1 MPTNKKNDLAARVA
15 NIPRGP
21 GFRLSTDVAPE
32 APVNSPPTEPVAEP
46 QVSSSAETPEHTSA
60 EPQNRK
66 KAVQP
71 IRVNRGVS
79 VREDLIIECKRLALD
94 DRRKLYEILDE
105 ALTEYLQRRGR
116 LPGGV
121 GER

>member
-1 MPTNKKNDLAARVA
+1 MPTNKKNDLATRVA

-21 GFRLSTDVAPE
+21 GFRLSTEAAPE
-32 APVNSPPTEPVAEP
+32 APAASPAASPVAEP
-46 QVSSSAETPEHTSA
+46 QLSNAAEMPERSNAET
-60 EPQNRK
+60 QNRK
-66 KAVQP
+66 KAAQP

-116 LPGGV
+116 MPGGV

>member
-21 GFRLSTDVAPE
+21 GFRLSTEATE
-32 APVNSPPTEPVAEP
+32 APADSPAAGLVAESQISNP
-46 QVSSSAETPEHTSA
+46 AEMPERSNAET
-60 EPQNRK
+60 QNRK

-116 LPGGV
+116 MPGGV

>member
-21 GFRLSTDVAPE
+21 GFRLSTEAPE
-32 APVNSPPTEPVAEP
+32 APADSPVASSVADP
-46 QVSSSAETPEHTSA
+46 QISNSAEMPERINA
-60 EPQNRK
+60 ETQNRK
-66 KAVQP
+66 KAAQP

-116 LPGGV
+116 MPGGV

>member
-1 MPTNKKNDLAARVA
+1 MPERSN
-15 NIPRGP
+15 
-21 GFRLSTDVAPE
+21 
-32 APVNSPPTEPVAEP
+32 
-46 QVSSSAETPEHTSA
+46 AETR
-60 EPQNRK
+60 NRI

-116 LPGGV
+116 MPGGV

>member
-21 GFRLSTDVAPE
+21 GFRLSTEATE
-32 APVNSPPTEPVAEP
+32 APADSPAASPVAESQIGNP
-46 QVSSSAETPEHTSA
+46 AEMPERSNAET
-60 EPQNRK
+60 QNRK

-116 LPGGV
+116 MPGGV

>member
-1 MPTNKKNDLAARVA
+1 MATSKKNDLAARVA

-21 GFRLSTDVAPE
+21 GFRLSTDVAQE
-32 APVNSPPTEPVAEP
+32 APATSPAEPIAEP
-46 QVSSSAETPEHTSA
+46 QISNSAEVPERTNA
-60 EPQNRK
+60 ETQNRK
-66 KAVQP
+66 KAPQP

-116 LPGGV
+116 LPGGA

>member
-1 MPTNKKNDLAARVA
+1 MPTSKKNDLAARVA

-21 GFRLSTDVAPE
+21 GFRLSTEAAQE
-32 APVNSPPTEPVAEP
+32 APTAGPAEPVAEP
-46 QVSSSAETPEHTSA
+46 QVSSSAETPERINA

-94 DRRKLYEILDE
+94 DRRKLYEVLDD

>member
-21 GFRLSTDVAPE
+21 GFRLSTEVATETPT
-32 APVNSPPTEPVAEP
+32 PPPATELVDESR
-46 QVSSSAETPEHTSA
+46 VSNSAEMLERINA
-60 EPQNRK
+60 ETQNRK
-66 KAVQP
+66 KAIQP

-116 LPGGV
+116 LPNRV
-121 GER
+121 GE

>member
-21 GFRLSTDVAPE
+21 GFRLSTEATE
-32 APVNSPPTEPVAEP
+32 APADSPVAELP
-46 QVSSSAETPEHTSA
+46 IGNPAEMPERINAET
-60 EPQNRK
+60 QNRK
-66 KAVQP
+66 KAAQP

-116 LPGGV
+116 MPGGA